1 MELGRASVP
10 ILPASKLPFVI
21 SEPPPRICV
30 RSVIQTQPDAQ
41 ARASPSP
48 FVRPRLARSAG
59 VSMLDSDLDGNSVMH
74 GCDWRV
80 VRASVGR
87 ACVLALAFI
96 LSTATARSADVPKS
110 WLDDAALHDVQFVG
124 SKIGYAV
131 GAHGAI
137 WKTEDG
143 GRSWQLVPSGT
154 TSSLHSVCFLTDQV
168 GWVAGRE
175 VVPFAGLDA
184 GVLLFTENG
193 GRTWKPLSNQQ
204 LPALSFVKFFG
215 LEDGVVVGHPSGSS
229 PSGILKTNDGG
240 VSWQPIA
247 GTASHPW
254 RATAFLDIELGM
266 VAGHEGHLSLI
277 GGEQLLASKLPP
289 QGLRSIRAVA
299 LQHDDTGWIAGDGGL
314 LLKTTSGG
322 VVWESP
328 SALLPEELR
337 NGMDFHAVEMR
348 KESVWLAG
356 SPGSVIWHSPNGGRS
371 WQKQLTGQPSP
382 LHAIR
387 FSNDAQGVAVGDF
400 GVILRT
406 EDGGRSW
413 HTVRG
418 VDRRAAVLSMQAR
431 PSQVTSSWVA
441 KLSGEQSYR
450 SAIWIA
456 NRQDVGETSQSS
468 NLDSRLTTAI
478 ERCGGNAAE
487 IHWQLPVMIPGL
499 EFASDKLQADWQKRT
514 EGKLGPTL
522 IGTLVRQLR
531 TWRPSIVILDQPAKD
546 DAASQLLYDA
556 ALRAIDQAGDATRF
570 IEQRELT
577 GLAPWKVDRIYL
589 HLMAGG
595 NGDANVELDE
605 YLPTRKTT
613 VRLAAS
619 ASDSLLRANGSA
631 TAGHSNS
638 QRLAFRWIGVDGRPA
653 PDVTAARDFFAGLS
667 LAPGSA
673 ARRELAP
680 LDETDLERRQK
691 LAQKQRNFAALT
703 QKSLGDPRIAGQ
715 MLGQLGG
722 LVEGM
727 DAQQGAELL
736 RGLAS
741 EYRERS
747 LFELVESTNVE
758 LIRRYPQEPVA
769 LDAMRWLM
777 QFWTSQET
785 AWQRTRAMTNNTLK
799 AAGDPN
805 SNAKLLQQAAA
816 TLAGGNGGVTT
827 ADFQTEAPAINSNT
841 NSGRVNRVDV
851 QFDFD
856 KSNQPRDKKKSSR
869 GAVDSPRMSFANQQD
884 WRSEAVRDW
893 HSRAT
898 DLARQMEQQ
907 SPSLFQTPEVQFP
920 LGALRRVGNSAT
932 QSDAIYRNFLTKA
945 TDDATRS
952 LAQRELWA
960 AQLAS
965 VEAPHEIAVCRRANE
980 KPRLDGVLSD
990 PCWQVSTE
998 LMLTREAARDDG
1010 LSEPEPTASL
1020 VMLAYDADFLYIGLN
1035 VPRLEGAPLDRPEN
1049 KGRTHDADL
1058 SRHDRI
1064 SLSLDID
1071 RDYTTWYEFQV
1082 DQRGWT
1088 AESCWDDRRWNP
1100 KWFVATNADDASWRI
1115 EAAIPWAEL
1124 TPAPPQRGTIWS
1136 AAVTRTIP
1144 TVGMQ
1149 AWIHPSL
1156 TRPRPSSFGLVR
1168 FE

>member
-1 MELGRASVP
+1 
-10 ILPASKLPFVI
+10 
-21 SEPPPRICV
+21 
-30 RSVIQTQPDAQ
+30 
-41 ARASPSP
+41 
-48 FVRPRLARSAG
+48 
-59 VSMLDSDLDGNSVMH
+59 MH
-74 GCDWRV
+74 GCDWRL
-80 VRASVGR
+80 VRRCVGM
-87 ACVLALAFI
+87 ACVLAAAVM
-96 LSTATARSADVPKS
+96 LSIETARGAEVPKS
-110 WLDDAALHDVQFVG
+110 WLDDASLHDVQFVG

-137 WKTEDG
+137 LKTGDG
-143 GRSWQLVPSGT
+143 GRSWQLLPSGT

-193 GRTWKPLSNQQ
+193 GQTWKPLARDQ
-204 LPALSFVKFFG
+204 LPALSFVRFFG
-215 LEDGVVVGHPSGSS
+215 LDEGVVVGQPSATS
-229 PSGILKTNDGG
+229 PSGILKTSDGG
-240 VSWQPIA
+240 QSWQPVV
-247 GTASHPW
+247 GTVAHPW
-254 RATAFLDIELGM
+254 KAAAFLDSDMGM
-266 VAGHEGHLSLI
+266 VGGHEGRLSLVA
-277 GGEQLLASKLPP
+277 GEQLLASKLPP

-314 LLKTTSGG
+314 LLKTSSGG

-337 NGMDFHAVEMR
+337 NGMDFRAIEMR

-371 WQKQLTGQPSP
+371 WQRQLTGQPSP
-382 LHAIR
+382 LHGIR

-400 GVILRT
+400 GVIVRT

-413 HTVRG
+413 QTVRG
-418 VDRRAAVLSMQAR
+418 ADRRAAVLSMQAR
-431 PSQVTSSWVA
+431 PSQVASSWVA
-441 KLSGEQSYR
+441 KLSGEQGYR
-450 SAIWIA
+450 SAVWIA
-456 NRQDVGETSQSS
+456 NRQDVGETAQSN

-487 IHWQLPVMIPGL
+487 IHWQLPVTVPGL
-499 EFASDKLQADWQKRT
+499 EFASDKLLADWQKRT

-531 TWRPSIVILDQPAKD
+531 TWRPSVVMLDQPAKD
-546 DAASQLLYDA
+546 DAASQLLFDA
-556 ALRAIDQAGDATRF
+556 ALRAIEQAADATRF

-577 GLAPWKVDRIYL
+577 GLSPWKVDRIYL
-589 HLMAGG
+589 RLAAGG
-595 NGDANVELDE
+595 NGDAIVDFDE

-619 ASDSLLRANGSA
+619 ASDSLLRAGGSA
-631 TAGHSNS
+631 TDGRLES
-638 QRLAFRWIGVDGRPA
+638 QRLAFRWIGIDGRA
-653 PDVTAARDFFAGLS
+653 ASDATVARDFFAGLS

-673 ARRELAP
+673 ARRESNP
-680 LDETDLERRQK
+680 LDESDLERRQK
-691 LAQKQRNFAALT
+691 LAQRQRNVAALT
-703 QKSLGDPRIAGQ
+703 RKSFDDPRIAGQ
-715 MLGQLGG
+715 MLGQIGG

-736 RGLAS
+736 RGLAA

-747 LFELVESTNVE
+747 QFELVESTNVE

-785 AWQRTRAMTNNTLK
+785 AWQRTRAMTNTTQR
-799 AAGDPN
+799 AASDPQ
-805 SNAKLLQQAAA
+805 SNAKQLQQAAA
-816 TLAGGNGGVTT
+816 TLAGGKGGVTT
-827 ADFQTEAPAINSNT
+827 ADFQTEAPAVNSNT
-841 NSGRVNRVDV
+841 NTGNLRRVDV

-856 KSNQPRDKKKSSR
+856 KNDQPRDKKKGPRS
-869 GAVDSPRMSFANQQD
+869 GATGEGLRSPVLSKATGGTKPPPVAPVRMKLANEQD

-893 HSRAT
+893 HSRAA
-898 DLARQMEQQ
+898 DLARHMEAR
-907 SPSLFQTPEVQFP
+907 SPSLFQTPEIQFP
-920 LGALRRVGNSAT
+920 LGALRRVSSSAM

-960 AQLAS
+960 TQLATAES
-965 VEAPHEIAVCRRANE
+965 PRAMAVCRRTNE

-998 LMLTREAARDDG
+998 LMLTREPVLDDN
-1010 LSEPEPTASL
+1010 SSDPEPTATL
-1020 VMLAYDADFLYIGLN
+1020 VMLAYDAEFLYVGLS
-1035 VPRLEGAPLDRPEN
+1035 VPRLEGAPLDRPAT
-1049 KGRTHDADL
+1049 KVRTHDADL
-1058 SRHDRI
+1058 SRHDRVSI
-1064 SLSLDID
+1064 SLDID
-1071 RDYTTWYEFQV
+1071 RDYTTWYEFQI

-1088 AESCWDDRRWNP
+1088 SDSCWDDRRWNP
-1100 KWFVATNADDASWRI
+1100 TWYVASAAEDSSWRI

-1124 TPAPPQRGTIWS
+1124 TPTPPQRGTIWS
-1136 AAVTRTIP
+1136 AAVTRTTP
-1144 TVGMQ
+1144 TVGTQ
-1149 AWIHPSL
+1149 TWVHP
-1156 TRPRPSSFGLVR
+1156 TFARPKPASFGLVR